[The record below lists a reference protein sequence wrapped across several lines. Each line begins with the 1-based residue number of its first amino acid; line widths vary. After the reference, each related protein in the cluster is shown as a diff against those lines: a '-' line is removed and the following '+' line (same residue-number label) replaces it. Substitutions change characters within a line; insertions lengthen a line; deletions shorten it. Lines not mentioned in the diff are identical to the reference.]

1 MVTLSHNPNTYFNSY
16 ISITRSMM
24 VTTSLSLGLFTY
36 STKTTLFDTYHV
48 KYISMI
54 ILLFGILYGLKGGE
68 DFKRYTYSLEK
79 TLKEN
84 KQMQNREIYLLE
96 LPSWKQWIDLTTL
109 YIFVLSAIEIF
120 LVYKVFFQENN

>member
-1 MVTLSHNPNTYFNSY
+1 
-16 ISITRSMM
+16 M

-79 TLKEN
+79 ILKEN